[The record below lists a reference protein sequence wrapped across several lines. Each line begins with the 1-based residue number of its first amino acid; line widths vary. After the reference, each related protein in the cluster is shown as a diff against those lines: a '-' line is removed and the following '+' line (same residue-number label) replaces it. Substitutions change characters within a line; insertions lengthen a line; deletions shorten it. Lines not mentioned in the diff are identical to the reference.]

1 MVVVI
6 ELLIGL
12 AILLALAIL
21 VILFRLSGK
30 LGKISVDQETVKGAI
45 ATCWKELG
53 IDQDI
58 GAIKERATDIQN
70 ATQSLEN
77 LFKVTRGRGEYG
89 EFQLEQILK
98 DILPAQY
105 LHIRERIPKTGKI
118 PDAHINTPQGT
129 LCIDSKFPL
138 ENYRKMLET
147 PDETLKEKFS
157 VNFRK
162 DVEGHIEKIKTDY
175 VKPEEGTTPFALGFI
190 PSEAVYQYLTEC
202 EMTLVTEAATQGVL
216 LVSPATLAT
225 NLNLLSAGLKA
236 TEISE
241 RAEQI
246 QKNLRKLSTS
256 LGEVENAWNTL
267 YTHIRNAYN
276 KASDVN
282 EKHSRLKVTFEQ
294 ITETE
299 EQAATND

>member
-1 MVVVI
+1 MIAMI
-6 ELLIGL
+6 EFLIGL
-12 AILLALAIL
+12 AILLILAVL
-21 VILFRLSGK
+21 VILYRFSGR
-30 LGKISVDQETVKGAI
+30 LGKISVDQETVKGAM

-53 IDQDI
+53 VDQDI
-58 GAIKERATDIQN
+58 GAIKQRADDIQN
-70 ATQSLEN
+70 ATQNLEN

-98 DILPAQY
+98 DLLPSQY

-147 PDETLKEKFS
+147 TDKTPKETFAAH
-157 VNFRK
+157 FRN
-162 DVEGHIEKIKTDY
+162 DVQSHINKIKTDY
-175 VKPEEGTTPFALGFI
+175 VKPEEGTTTFAFGFI

-202 EMTLVTEAATQGVL
+202 ESNLVAEAAKERVL
-216 LVSPATLAT
+216 LVSPATLSI
-225 NLNLLSAGLKA
+225 NLNLLSVGLKA
-236 TEISE
+236 MEISE

-246 QKNLRKLSTS
+246 QKNLSKLSTS
-256 LGEVENAWNTL
+256 LTEVETSWNTL
-267 YTHIRNAYN
+267 YSHIRNAYN
-276 KASDVN
+276 KAGDVN
-282 EKHSRLKVTFEQ
+282 EKQSRLKVTFEQ

-299 EQAATND
+299 E